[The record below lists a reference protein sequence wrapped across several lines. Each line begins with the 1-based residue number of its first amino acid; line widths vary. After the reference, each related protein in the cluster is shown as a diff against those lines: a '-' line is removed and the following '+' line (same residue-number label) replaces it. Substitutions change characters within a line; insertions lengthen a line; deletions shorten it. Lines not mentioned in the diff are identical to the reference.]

1 MSFGL
6 SILQKPDDWQWHRE
20 HDVFWM
26 RTANEDKMT
35 TYEMGSS
42 SFSRGRNHIHH
53 TNLMWGM
60 FEQYSNVLRW
70 RVQFPTLFNRCE
82 FRKECNNHNPVWF
95 IFVIKLLSYT
105 CVCVNIYTYTY
116 IYIYQPLKGPA
127 FSHIPIDMY
136 MYFVYIH
143 HLYISL
149 YIPWFILIHVYPT
162 WLLSTTTHSLKLASH
177 TPGIL
182 QKKSCLTTLESS
194 VFMC

>member
-1 MSFGL
+1 MRRFSCWLFLLEVSFGL

-20 HDVFWM
+20 HNAFWM

-35 TYEMGSS
+35 TYEMGGS

-105 CVCVNIYTYTY
+105 CVCVNIYTYIYISTFERACFFTHTHRYVHVYCTY
-116 IYIYQPLKGPA
+116 IYIYIICAYLSI
-127 FSHIPIDMY
+127 SHDSSWFTSIPNDY
-136 MYFVYIH
+136 H
-143 HLYISL
+143 QQQ
-149 YIPWFILIHVYPT
+149 
-162 WLLSTTTHSLKLASH
+162 H
-177 TPGIL
+177 TPWN
-182 QKKSCLTTLESS
+182 
-194 VFMC
+194 

>member
-1 MSFGL
+1 MNCHFTIIPFITGRGSLFLENLDFGLAYATTWVGRFSCWLFLLEVSFGL
-6 SILQKPDDWQWHRE
+6 SILQKPDDWQWHRD

-82 FRKECNNHNPVWF
+82 FRKECNNHNPV
-95 IFVIKLLSYT
+95 
-105 CVCVNIYTYTY
+105 
-116 IYIYQPLKGPA
+116 
-127 FSHIPIDMY
+127 
-136 MYFVYIH
+136 
-143 HLYISL
+143 
-149 YIPWFILIHVYPT
+149 
-162 WLLSTTTHSLKLASH
+162 
-177 TPGIL
+177 
-182 QKKSCLTTLESS
+182 
-194 VFMC
+194 